1 MRKEDKMTKRELIGT
16 IVGIIGIVSI
26 CFGAFFWLENRY
38 ACAGDMIKAMETI
51 KKVADRLDQKMTA
64 DQLRE
69 TQQRIYIIEDR
80 YCPDKSK
87 PCTEDK
93 MPQTV
98 REEYRR
104 LLEERAKLKEEMD
117 SFKNIKK

>member
-1 MRKEDKMTKRELIGT
+1 MKGERQMTKKELMAT
-16 IVGIIGIVSI
+16 ILGIIGIISI
-26 CFGAFFWLENRY
+26 CFATFFWMENRY
-38 ACAGDMIKAMETI
+38 ACAGDMVKAMETI
-51 KKVADRLDQKMTA
+51 KKVADRLDQKMLV
-64 DQLRE
+64 DQLGE
-69 TQQRIYIIEDR
+69 TQKRIYTIEDR

-104 LLEERAKLKEEMD
+104 LLKERTDLQKEIDTFKPAKK
-117 SFKNIKK
+117 